1 MSKLIAIIVL
11 ILIISGGVFISKT
24 ILLSDDDIDHAA
36 YDFISEYIKEE
47 ESKLGASCGQIEID
61 VERFFYNSIEPM
73 IVEGKKGG
81 NWWSMVNQSMMD
93 DLIKYEEYLT
103 QCWAIYDGANKYGKF
118 NAEINYKELFEI
130 VSGIKTIIV
139 YTNYDVINKEKFN
152 KKYIYLEKYYIRWKA
167 WIRKNRN

>member
-1 MSKLIAIIVL
+1 
-11 ILIISGGVFISKT
+11 
-24 ILLSDDDIDHAA
+24 
-36 YDFISEYIKEE
+36 
-47 ESKLGASCGQIEID
+47 
-61 VERFFYNSIEPM
+61 M